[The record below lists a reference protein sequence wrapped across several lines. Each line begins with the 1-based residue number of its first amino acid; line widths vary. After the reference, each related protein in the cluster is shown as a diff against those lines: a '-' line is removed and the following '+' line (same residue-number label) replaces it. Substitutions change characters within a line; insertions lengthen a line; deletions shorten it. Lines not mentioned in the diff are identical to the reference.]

1 MQGPSPSE
9 HLLAKLRYGTVPL
22 SGCSDRWVG
31 EGGRMQGNSREGLR
45 PPRAQEEPTQVPK
58 AAAILPSKTDGVQIK
73 PASELQLSFHSE

>member
-1 MQGPSPSE
+1 
-9 HLLAKLRYGTVPL
+9 
-22 SGCSDRWVG
+22 
-31 EGGRMQGNSREGLR
+31 MQGNSREGLR